1 MFVLSYI
8 AGGIYSKYCTYS
20 IFYTN
25 IAHSSELKSPTSSCN
40 QWLLYSLSFSIFQW
54 FDFYVKCVWG
64 KHVKTRFY
72 FLSTVFLYFL
82 NIMSKISL
90 VLDLLL
96 YFHIFTY
103 KNVQDFNQIEIE
115 KCRFKVWR
123 HFKIF
128 HLFYYYID
136 SVKTL

>member
-1 MFVLSYI
+1 M
-8 AGGIYSKYCTYS
+8 
-20 IFYTN
+20 
-25 IAHSSELKSPTSSCN
+25 
-40 QWLLYSLSFSIFQW
+40 
-54 FDFYVKCVWG
+54 
-64 KHVKTRFY
+64 KTRFY

-115 KCRFKVWR
+115 KCRFKV
-123 HFKIF
+123 
-128 HLFYYYID
+128 
-136 SVKTL
+136 